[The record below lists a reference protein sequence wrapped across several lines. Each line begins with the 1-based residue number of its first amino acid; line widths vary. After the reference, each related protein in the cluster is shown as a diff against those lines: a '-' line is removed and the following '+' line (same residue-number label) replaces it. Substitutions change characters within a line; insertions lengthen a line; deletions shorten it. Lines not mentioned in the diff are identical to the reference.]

1 MNPITPAELFAEAE
15 KARPEQCACVYM
27 GRSFSYSELA
37 KMADS
42 CARAFAAIGVHE
54 GCRVMIYMPML
65 PQSVA
70 CFYGLNL
77 LGASA
82 VLIKDDV
89 DPAACIKDA
98 GIRAIVT
105 LDSLY
110 DKLAGIPELPTTII
124 ARPQDA
130 MDGIRKLSYILR
142 KGRKVE
148 KIPED
153 YGLLNWEGFLLGG
166 KALRGEYRA
175 EAQSDREA
183 AAIYDGGFTLIT
195 NGEAARGEGASRI
208 MSIHRALIEGKRCV
222 LSPQ

>member
-1 MNPITPAELFAEAE
+1 MNPITPAELLAEAA
-15 KARPEQCACVYM
+15 KAHPGQCACTFM

-65 PQSVA
+65 PQAVA

-82 VLIKDDV
+82 VLINDDA
-89 DPAACIKDA
+89 DPAACIKAAD
-98 GIRAIVT
+98 IRAIVT

-110 DKLAGIPELPTTII
+110 DKLRDIPGRPTTII

-130 MDGIRKLSYILR
+130 MCAIKKLRYKLG

-148 KIPED
+148 KISED
-153 YGLLNWEGFLLGG
+153 YGLLSWDGFLLGG

-175 EAQSDREA
+175 EAQSNREA
-183 AAIYDGGFTLIT
+183 AAIYAGGFTLIT
-195 NGEAARGEGASRI
+195 NDEAARGEGASRI
-208 MSIHRALIEGKRCV
+208 MSIHRALIDGKRCV